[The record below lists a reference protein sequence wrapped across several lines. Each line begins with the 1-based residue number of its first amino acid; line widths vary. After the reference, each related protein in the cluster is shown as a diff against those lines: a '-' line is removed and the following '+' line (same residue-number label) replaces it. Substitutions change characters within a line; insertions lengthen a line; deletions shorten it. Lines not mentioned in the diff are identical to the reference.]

1 MKNTKYTK
9 KQINE
14 AIAYWKKQ
22 LNEQNRGNL
31 LQAIETIKT
40 QIKDIRSKYQ
50 GVEKDFNDKYSSDD
64 GMKNKLYALY
74 DSIEDLAYQFGL
86 TF

>member
-1 MKNTKYTK
+1 MKKTYTK

-22 LNEQNRGNL
+22 LNEQNQGNL

-40 QIKDIRSKYQ
+40 RIKDIRSKYH

-64 GMKNKLYALY
+64 DMKNKLYVLY
-74 DSIEDLAYQFGL
+74 DSIEDLAHQFGL